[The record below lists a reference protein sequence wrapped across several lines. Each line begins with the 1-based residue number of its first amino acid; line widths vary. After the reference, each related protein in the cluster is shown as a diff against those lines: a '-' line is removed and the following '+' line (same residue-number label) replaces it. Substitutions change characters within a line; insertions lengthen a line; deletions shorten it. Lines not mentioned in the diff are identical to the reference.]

1 MGDRDWDWEGL
12 AKACR
17 VEVSRVLGRSPDAED
32 AVQEALARAWR
43 RRADCR
49 TPWAPTSWVRTIA
62 RNEAL
67 RIVQRRKGEASL
79 DEDPELAVD
88 AEVARA
94 AEAAERVTERLSV
107 RHVLETLPPLDR
119 ELIALRYEEDMSQ
132 PGIAEKLGLPEGTV
146 KVRLHRIRARL
157 VPALSESL

>member
-12 AKACR
+12 ARACHA
-17 VEVSRVLGRSPDAED
+17 EVSRVLGRSPDAED

-49 TPWAPTSWVRTIA
+49 TPWAPTGWVRAIA

-67 RIVQRRKGEASL
+67 RIVQRRKVEASL
-79 DEDPELAVD
+79 DEEPELA
-88 AEVARA
+88 AGAAVARA
-94 AEAAERVTERLSV
+94 SDVADAVTERLSV
-107 RHVLETLPPLDR
+107 RHALEALPPLDR
-119 ELIALRYEEDMSQ
+119 ELVALRYEDDMTQ
-132 PGIAEKLGLPEGTV
+132 PGIAKKLGLPEGTV

-157 VPALSESL
+157 VPALTESL